1 MQLKLVEIL
10 QGLPLIPAGMPT
22 VRVTLSEFGETRLE
36 IISLFA
42 VAVLA
47 SAFVVQGVWNGL
59 KVEFPKLPYLT
70 YRKALAVVFLWGL
83 LFVIVLTMISGAR
96 ELMTPGAWIQKGNTY
111 ELASTLPAK
120 TASDSSAA
128 NHTAERR
135 DRIALLGGML
145 IELRNF
151 HSGLPL
157 ERSKVSPHDERTW
170 FVPQAYGLEYVYIPE
185 LTHNPAPPILL
196 AEPEFFDNGRF
207 IVWAGGKVELLPTGK
222 PLPLTTDE
230 TPEEKK

>member
-1 MQLKLVEIL
+1 MQLNLFEIL
-10 QGLPLIPAGMPT
+10 RGLPLFPAGMPT

-59 KVEFPKLPYLT
+59 KVEFPRLPYLT

-111 ELASTLPAK
+111 ELASTHPTE
-120 TASDSSAA
+120 TASDSSPS

-145 IELRNF
+145 IELRDHN
-151 HSGLPL
+151 SGLPL
-157 ERSKVSPHDERTW
+157 IRSGVSPHDEQMW
-170 FVPQAYGLEYVYIPE
+170 FVPQAYGLQYVYIPE
-185 LTHNPAPPILL
+185 LTHNPTPPILL
-196 AEPEFFDNGRF
+196 AEPEFFTDGRLV
-207 IVWAGGKVELLPTGK
+207 VWAGGKVELIPPGK
-222 PLPLTTDE
+222 PLPLTADR
-230 TPEEKK
+230 TPEENK